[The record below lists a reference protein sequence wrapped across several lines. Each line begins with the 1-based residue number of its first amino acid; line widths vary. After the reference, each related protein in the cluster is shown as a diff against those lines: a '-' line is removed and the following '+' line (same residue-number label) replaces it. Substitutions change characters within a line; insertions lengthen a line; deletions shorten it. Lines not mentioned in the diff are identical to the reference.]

1 MDRYRV
7 EKDWCELYAKPAR
20 TLRLTAPRAAKRKKR
35 RGALVLDRAFHTSAG
50 IQEAYLA
57 EREAENQRKGQA
69 ALVSAMGSDDDYH
82 GEF

>member
-7 EKDWCELYAKPAR
+7 EKDWRELYAKPVP

-35 RGALVLDRAFHTSAG
+35 RGALVLNRAFHSSAG
-50 IQEAYLA
+50 LEEAYLA
-57 EREAENQRKGQA
+57 EREAEDRRKGQA